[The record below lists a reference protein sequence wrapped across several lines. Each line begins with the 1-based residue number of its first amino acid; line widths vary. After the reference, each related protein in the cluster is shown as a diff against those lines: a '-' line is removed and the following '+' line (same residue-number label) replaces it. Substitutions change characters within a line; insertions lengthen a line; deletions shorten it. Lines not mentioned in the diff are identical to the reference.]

1 MIQEPYLS
9 LQLRT
14 FSQEQP
20 TSWQPVIDL
29 ATAAD
34 RAGIGKV
41 VVSDHVAF
49 GNFLDAYGDPSIGG
63 VSGGK
68 QPTGPDGHW
77 LEPLTFLSVVAGAT
91 ENVRLGTNI
100 LLAALRRP
108 AVLAKSLTTLD
119 VLSNGRVDLGV
130 GVGWQ
135 KEEYE
140 ACGLDFANRGR
151 LLDHTLEVC
160 QALWTQAAAHYSTNE
175 LQFSDIHSMPK
186 PIQKGGIPIWVSGT
200 VNKLSMKRLA
210 TFGSGWI
217 PWGPD
222 ANDIKAGIQK
232 MREAVS
238 NHGRDPDGIKV
249 IGTLPTIRNEHGI
262 DLEMTMRNV
271 PELVAAGITD
281 FRAYL
286 PVPDGLEAATEYLS
300 KAVQIFNHHL

>member
-49 GNFLDAYGDPSIGG
+49 GTFLDAYADPGLGG

-91 ENVRLGTNI
+91 KNIRLGTNI

-108 AVLAKSLTTLD
+108 TVLAKSLTTLD

-160 QALWTQAAAHYSTNE
+160 QTLWTQTSAQYNTNE

-186 PIQKGGIPIWVSGT
+186 PIQKGGVPIWVSGT

-222 ANDIKAGIQK
+222 ANNIKAGIQK
-232 MREAVS
+232 MRDAVS

-249 IGTLPTIRNEHGI
+249 IGTLPIIRNEDGI
-262 DLEMTMRNV
+262 DLDMTMRNV
-271 PELVAAGITD
+271 PELVAAGISD

-300 KAVQIFNHHL
+300 EVVQIFNHHL